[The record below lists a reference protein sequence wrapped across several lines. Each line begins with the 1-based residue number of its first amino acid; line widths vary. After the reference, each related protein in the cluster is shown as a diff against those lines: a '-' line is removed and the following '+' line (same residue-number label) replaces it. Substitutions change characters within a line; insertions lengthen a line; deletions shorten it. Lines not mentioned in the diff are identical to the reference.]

1 MLWAPPQS
9 EWPASLIVSRAWQA
23 QDCKRLVGTFQPAR
37 TRLRC
42 RRTLFEGGKVDVV
55 FFGSFQVHPLALKPL
70 NRALHPR
77 FPPPCSR
84 QRICSRA
91 RRMCLCAGGALNARR
106 ARWTFGVRVRSAWA
120 THACTRSACAVRSL
134 CRGLASELLLCGVQ
148 ARWADFGG
156 LFCCAARDRCM
167 WRQRA
172 RACRTHGGALLLRH
186 LVGPR
191 SRCRPEDVC
200 TLTCVREPSMPIC
213 MAQDSVSNVKF
224 R

>member
-1 MLWAPPQS
+1 M
-9 EWPASLIVSRAWQA
+9 IVSRAWQA
-23 QDCKRLVGTFQPAR
+23 QDLKRLVGTFQPAR

-55 FFGSFQVHPLALKPL
+55 FFGSFQVHPRALKPR

-84 QRICSRA
+84 QRISSATHVSVCRRRTQRASSALDFWHLTCAFGRHGLRMHARA
-91 RRMCLCAGGALNARR
+91 RRVRYARF
-106 ARWTFGVRVRSAWA
+106 AADSHQSCSTWGS
-120 THACTRSACAVRSL
+120 
-134 CRGLASELLLCGVQ
+134 GGVQ
-148 ARWADFGG
+148 ARWADFGR
-156 LFCCAARDRCM
+156 LFCWSARDRCM

-186 LVGPR
+186 LVGPG